1 MTIKGCTDSINF
13 KGLKCC
19 PHFSMIREKTKRL
32 LIIIFL
38 GLIVIPG
45 CGKTSPEEEPA
56 VGDMPESP
64 AGEMAV
70 KRRAMVENQIERRGV
85 NDPVVLKAMEEVPRH
100 RFVPD
105 HLRSSAYRDSPLPIG
120 YGQTISQ
127 PYIVALMSELLEV
140 EPGDKVLE
148 VGTGSGYQA
157 AVLSVMNAEV
167 HTVEIIAELAERAG
181 ETLRELGYREVN
193 VYNRDGFYGL
203 EAAAPFDAIIVTA
216 AAGSIPPPLIQQLKE
231 GGRMLIPVGPPH
243 TVQNLILAEKD
254 EEGMVSTRNI
264 LSVRFVPLTRQEK

>member
-1 MTIKGCTDSINF
+1 M
-13 KGLKCC
+13 
-19 PHFSMIREKTKRL
+19 RL

-38 GLIVIPG
+38 GLLIIPG
-45 CGKTSPEEEPA
+45 CGKSSSEEEPA
-56 VGDMPESP
+56 GAKLPESP
-64 AGEMAV
+64 EGEMAAE
-70 KRRAMVENQIERRGV
+70 RRAMVENQIERRGV
-85 NDPVVLKAMEEVPRH
+85 DDPVVLEAMAEVPRH

-105 HLRSSAYRDSPLPIG
+105 HLRSRAYRDSPLPIG

-157 AVLSVMNAEV
+157 AILSEMKAEV

-181 ETLRELGYREVN
+181 QTLREVGYTGVD

-203 EAAAPFDAIIVTA
+203 EEAAPFDAIIVTA

-243 TVQNLILAEKD
+243 TVQNLILAEKN

-264 LSVRFVPLTRQEK
+264 LSVRFVPLTRQKE

>member
-1 MTIKGCTDSINF
+1 M
-13 KGLKCC
+13 
-19 PHFSMIREKTKRL
+19 RL
-32 LIIIFL
+32 LIIFFL
-38 GLIVIPG
+38 GLLIIPG
-45 CGKTSPEEEPA
+45 CGEDSSKEDPA
-56 VGDMPESP
+56 GGNIPESP

-105 HLRSSAYRDSPLPIG
+105 HLRSRAYRDSPLPIG

-157 AVLSVMNAEV
+157 AVLSEMNAEV

>member
-1 MTIKGCTDSINF
+1 
-13 KGLKCC
+13 
-19 PHFSMIREKTKRL
+19 
-32 LIIIFL
+32 
-38 GLIVIPG
+38 
-45 CGKTSPEEEPA
+45 
-56 VGDMPESP
+56 
-64 AGEMAV
+64 
-70 KRRAMVENQIERRGV
+70 
-85 NDPVVLKAMEEVPRH
+85 
-100 RFVPD
+100 
-105 HLRSSAYRDSPLPIG
+105 
-120 YGQTISQ
+120 
-127 PYIVALMSELLEV
+127 V

-157 AVLSVMNAEV
+157 AVLSEMNAEV